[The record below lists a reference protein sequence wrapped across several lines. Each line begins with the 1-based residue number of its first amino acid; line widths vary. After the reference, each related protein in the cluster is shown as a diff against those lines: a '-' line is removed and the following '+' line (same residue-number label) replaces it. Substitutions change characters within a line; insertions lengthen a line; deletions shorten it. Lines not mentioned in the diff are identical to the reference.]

1 MKIFQVVYHRQLLLA
16 TNGKLLSFDNVVQ
29 QESVGYSYQSGQW
42 NSLNASINKTS
53 ESTLPIYAI
62 VSKSNFEL
70 FVINFGSILFHF
82 DQRFSSQSFSINSL
96 LKYLN
101 LFFFVVVVQIIL
113 VTSSGSSSNS
123 SPSSSKKAIT
133 NPGISLWIWYRC
145 NDTLK

>member
-42 NSLNASINKTS
+42 ISLNASINKTS

-70 FVINFGSILFHF
+70 FIINFGSILFHF
-82 DQRFSSQSFSINSL
+82 DQRFSSKSFSINSL
-96 LKYLN
+96 LNYLN
-101 LFFFVVVVQIIL
+101 HFSVQIIS

-123 SPSSSKKAIT
+123 SPSSSKEAIT
-133 NPGISLWIWYRC
+133 NPRISLWIWH
-145 NDTLK
+145 